1 MAENQYINIGYTKK
15 THGIGG
21 ELKLVVEARFL
32 EDFLKNERIFL
43 DVKGVKVPYFVANV
57 RGKGE
62 MILKLEE
69 VDSRESAY
77 ALQSREVFLR
87 EQDLIPDHA
96 REFEVEP
103 EETLEYEHLAGFLL
117 IDKTAGEVGRI
128 EEVLDMP
135 QQEMAFLQYKGRE
148 VLIPL
153 NGQFITSIDEKGK
166 KILMDL
172 PAGLLEM

>member
-1 MAENQYINIGYTKK
+1 MADIQYINIGYTKK

-21 ELKLVVEARFL
+21 ELKLVVEERFL

-43 DVKGVKVPYFVANV
+43 DVKGAKVPYFVANV

-69 VDSRESAY
+69 VDNREAAF

-87 EQDLIPDHA
+87 EQDLIPEHL
-96 REFEVEP
+96 RELEI
-103 EETLEYEHLAGFLL
+103 EEEEALEYEHLTGFM
-117 IDKTAGEVGRI
+117 IVDKTAGEVGLI
-128 EEVLDMP
+128 GEVLDMP
-135 QQEMAFLQYKGRE
+135 QQEMAFLQYKGRD

-153 NGQFITSIDEKGK
+153 NGQMITSIDEKGK
-166 KILMDL
+166 KVFMDL
-172 PAGLLEM
+172 PEGLLEV